1 MNSKQTMLI
10 AQKLYESGLITYMRT
25 DSIVISDDALK
36 EIKEQVL
43 SLYGE
48 KYYKENKFKTKS
60 KNAQE
65 AI

>member
-1 MNSKQTMLI
+1 
-10 AQKLYESGLITYMRT
+10 MRT

-48 KYYKENKFKTKS
+48 KYYKEN
-60 KNAQE
+60 N
-65 AI
+65 